1 MLPAAFPMEG
11 DVKMRF
17 IKFGK
22 AYLNMDRIEMIR
34 HCAGNVIEAVMT
46 DGKRVYGNKQDLDGL
61 DIVEK
66 NNSHEPSTM
75 VEYNV

>member
-1 MLPAAFPMEG
+1 
-11 DVKMRF
+11 MRF

-34 HCAGNVIEAVMT
+34 HCSGNVIEAVMT
-46 DGKRVYGNKQDLDGL
+46 DGKKVYGNKQDLDGL

-66 NNSHEPSTM
+66 VNRQEMDSI
-75 VEYNV
+75 VQ

>member
-1 MLPAAFPMEG
+1 
-11 DVKMRF
+11 MRF

-46 DGKRVYGNKQDLDGL
+46 DGKKVYGNKQDLDVL

-66 NNSHEPSTM
+66 NNSHDTTTM
-75 VEYNV
+75 LQ